1 MEDWKKSEGTFN
13 LACDPQSASGMMQNT
28 CVKIEHVTKRFGE
41 DMVLQ
46 EVNLS
51 LKTGN
56 VYGIVGNNGSG
67 KTVLMKCI
75 CGFLPVTTGTIFV
88 FGKKIGHDVDFPE
101 SLGVII
107 ETPGFLTQYT
117 GFKNL
122 EILADMNGRISKA
135 DIRIV
140 LKRVGLNPD
149 MKKPVGKYS
158 LGMRQRLGIAQ
169 AIMEDPLFL
178 ILDEPFNG
186 LDKHGVEEIRV
197 WRWLPEIDGCCY
209 PLQLPELDL
218 LPDQK
223 TYYLLKMPSDH
234 CRSGHPVR
242 PSLLPD
248 RHFPP

>member
-13 LACDPQSASGMMQNT
+13 LACDLERASGMMQNT

-117 GFKNL
+117 GFKKSGDPGRHEWPDFEGRYPHSL
-122 EILADMNGRISKA
+122 KKGRI
-135 DIRIV
+135 
-140 LKRVGLNPD
+140 
-149 MKKPVGKYS
+149 
-158 LGMRQRLGIAQ
+158 
-169 AIMEDPLFL
+169 E
-178 ILDEPFNG
+178 
-186 LDKHGVEEIRV
+186 
-197 WRWLPEIDGCCY
+197 
-209 PLQLPELDL
+209 
-218 LPDQK
+218 
-223 TYYLLKMPSDH
+223 
-234 CRSGHPVR
+234 SGHEETSR
-242 PSLLPD
+242 KI
-248 RHFPP
+248 FPWNASTPWYCTGHYGRSSVFDSG